1 MHTLAHII
9 ETEPLVI
16 FGIDS
21 CPWCQ
26 KAKQLLKAQKPLFVP
41 VGPEHRA
48 ELKRLT
54 GKTSVPQIYRNG
66 KLLGGY
72 TDTEALLRKEV
83 LRKGRSLRRS
93 RSQRHTRTTRKLSRR

>member
-9 ETEPLVI
+9 KTEPLVI
-16 FGIDS
+16 FGLES

-26 KAKQLLKAQKPLFVP
+26 KAKQLLKAQKPLFFS

-72 TDTEALLRKEV
+72 TDTAALLQKEKM
-83 LRKGRSLRRS
+83 RRDKSRS
-93 RSQRHTRTTRKLSRR
+93 RSRSRNRTTRKLSRR

>member
-16 FGIDS
+16 FGLES

-26 KAKQLLKAQKPLFVP
+26 KAKQLLKAQKPLFIP

-72 TDTEALLRKEV
+72 TDTAALLQKEKMH
-83 LRKGRSLRRS
+83 RGKSRS
-93 RSQRHTRTTRKLSRR
+93 RSRSHNRKTRKLSRR

>member
-16 FGIDS
+16 FGMEN

-26 KAKQLLKAQKPLFVP
+26 KAKQLLKAQKPLFFP

-72 TDTEALLRKEV
+72 TDTAALLQKEK
-83 LRKGRSLRRS
+83 LRKSRSLTRS
-93 RSQRHTRTTRKLSRR
+93 RSRNRTTRKLSRR

>member
-9 ETEPLVI
+9 KTEPLVI
-16 FGIDS
+16 FGLES

-26 KAKQLLKAQKPLFVP
+26 KAKELLKTQKPLFVS

-72 TDTEALLRKEV
+72 TDTEALLRKEKM
-83 LRKGRSLRRS
+83 RRGKSRS
-93 RSQRHTRTTRKLSRR
+93 RSRSRHRTTRKLSRR

>member
-9 ETEPLVI
+9 ETTPLVI
-16 FGIDS
+16 FGMEE

-26 KAKQLLKAQKPLFVP
+26 KAKQLLKKQKAVFVP

-54 GKTSVPQIYRNG
+54 GKTSIPQIYRDG

-72 TDTEALLRKEV
+72 TDTVALLEKEKV
-83 LRKGRSLRRS
+83 RGKSRQRS
-93 RSQRHTRTTRKLSRR
+93 RKTRKSSRK

>member
-9 ETEPLVI
+9 ETTPLVI
-16 FGIDS
+16 FGMET

-26 KAKQLLKAQKPLFVP
+26 KAKQLLKSQKPLFVP

-72 TDTEALLRKEV
+72 TDTVALLEKE
-83 LRKGRSLRRS
+83 KGRRQTRSRRS
-93 RSQRHTRTTRKLSRR
+93 SRKTRKSSRK

>member
-16 FGIDS
+16 FGLDS

-26 KAKQLLKAQKPLFVP
+26 KAKQLLKSQKPLFFS

-83 LRKGRSLRRS
+83 LRKSRS
-93 RSQRHTRTTRKLSRR
+93 RSRSRNRTTRKLSRR

>member
-9 ETEPLVI
+9 KTEPLVI
-16 FGIDS
+16 FGLES

-26 KAKQLLKAQKPLFVP
+26 KAKELLKTQKPLFVS

-72 TDTEALLRKEV
+72 TDTEALLRKEKM
-83 LRKGRSLRRS
+83 RKSRS
-93 RSQRHTRTTRKLSRR
+93 RSHNRKTRKLSRR

>member
-1 MHTLAHII
+1 MAHII

-16 FGIDS
+16 FGMES

-72 TDTEALLRKEV
+72 TDTAALLQKE
-83 LRKGRSLRRS
+83 KMRRS
-93 RSQRHTRTTRKLSRR
+93 RSRSRSRNRTTRKLSRR

>member
-9 ETEPLVI
+9 ETTPLVI
-16 FGIDS
+16 FGMES

-26 KAKQLLKAQKPLFVP
+26 KAKELLKSQKPLFVP

-72 TDTEALLRKEV
+72 TDTAALLQKE
-83 LRKGRSLRRS
+83 KGRGKSRS
-93 RSQRHTRTTRKLSRR
+93 RSRSRRYNRTTRKLSRR

>member
-1 MHTLAHII
+1 MAHII
-9 ETEPLVI
+9 KTEPLVI
-16 FGIDS
+16 FGMEE

-26 KAKQLLKAQKPLFVP
+26 KAKQLLKKQKAVFVP

-72 TDTEALLRKEV
+72 TDTVALLEKEKV
-83 LRKGRSLRRS
+83 RGKSRQRS
-93 RSQRHTRTTRKLSRR
+93 RKTRKSSRK

>member
-1 MHTLAHII
+1 MHTLTHII
-9 ETEPLVI
+9 ETTPLVI
-16 FGIDS
+16 FGMEG

-26 KAKQLLKAQKPLFVP
+26 KAKQLLKSQKAVFVP

-54 GKTSVPQIYRNG
+54 GKTSVPQIYRDG

-72 TDTEALLRKEV
+72 TDTAALLEKE
-83 LRKGRSLRRS
+83 KGRRQTHSRNSRS
-93 RSQRHTRTTRKLSRR
+93 RKTRKSSRK

>member
-1 MHTLAHII
+1 MHTLKHII

-16 FGIDS
+16 FGMES

-26 KAKQLLKAQKPLFVP
+26 KAKQLLKAQKPLFFP

-72 TDTEALLRKEV
+72 TDTVALLQKEK
-83 LRKGRSLRRS
+83 LRKSRS
-93 RSQRHTRTTRKLSRR
+93 RSRNRNRTTRKLSRR

>member
-16 FGIDS
+16 FGLES

-26 KAKQLLKAQKPLFVP
+26 KAKQLLKAQKPLFFS

-72 TDTEALLRKEV
+72 TDTAALLQKEKMRK
-83 LRKGRSLRRS
+83 SRS
-93 RSQRHTRTTRKLSRR
+93 RSRNRTTRKLSRR

>member
-1 MHTLAHII
+1 MKHII

-16 FGIDS
+16 FGMES

-26 KAKQLLKAQKPLFVP
+26 KAKELLKSQKPLFVQ

-72 TDTEALLRKEV
+72 TDTAALLQKEK
-83 LRKGRSLRRS
+83 LRKSRS
-93 RSQRHTRTTRKLSRR
+93 RSIKRNRTTRKLSRR

>member
-9 ETEPLVI
+9 ETTPLVI
-16 FGIDS
+16 FGMES

-26 KAKQLLKAQKPLFVP
+26 KAKQLLKSQKPLFVP

-72 TDTEALLRKEV
+72 TDTEALLRKEK
-83 LRKGRSLRRS
+83 LRKSRS
-93 RSQRHTRTTRKLSRR
+93 RSRSRNRTTRKLSRR

>member
-16 FGIDS
+16 FGLDS

-26 KAKQLLKAQKPLFVP
+26 KAKELLKSQKPLFVP

-72 TDTEALLRKEV
+72 TDTAALLQKEKVRK
-83 LRKGRSLRRS
+83 SRS
-93 RSQRHTRTTRKLSRR
+93 RSRNRTTRKLSRR

>member
-16 FGIDS
+16 FGLES

-26 KAKQLLKAQKPLFVP
+26 KAKQLLKAQKPLFFS

-72 TDTEALLRKEV
+72 TDTAALLQKEKMRK
-83 LRKGRSLRRS
+83 SRS
-93 RSQRHTRTTRKLSRR
+93 RSRHRTTRKLSRR

>member
-9 ETEPLVI
+9 KTEPLVI
-16 FGIDS
+16 FGLES

-26 KAKQLLKAQKPLFVP
+26 KAKQLLKAQKPLFFS

-72 TDTEALLRKEV
+72 TDTAALLQKEKMRK
-83 LRKGRSLRRS
+83 SRS
-93 RSQRHTRTTRKLSRR
+93 RSRHRTTRKLSRR

>member
-9 ETEPLVI
+9 ETTPLVI
-16 FGIDS
+16 FGMET

-26 KAKQLLKAQKPLFVP
+26 KAKQLLKSQKPLFVP

-72 TDTEALLRKEV
+72 TDTAALLEKE
-83 LRKGRSLRRS
+83 KGRRQTRS
-93 RSQRHTRTTRKLSRR
+93 RSSRSRKTRKSSRK

>member
-9 ETEPLVI
+9 ETTPLVI
-16 FGIDS
+16 FGMEE

-26 KAKQLLKAQKPLFVP
+26 KAKQLLKKQKAVFVP

-72 TDTEALLRKEV
+72 TDTVALLEKEKV
-83 LRKGRSLRRS
+83 RGKSRQRS
-93 RSQRHTRTTRKLSRR
+93 RKTRKSSRK

>member
-16 FGIDS
+16 FGLES

-26 KAKQLLKAQKPLFVP
+26 KAKQLLKAQKPLFFS

-54 GKTSVPQIYRNG
+54 GKTTIPQIYRNG

-72 TDTEALLRKEV
+72 TDTAALLQKEKMRK
-83 LRKGRSLRRS
+83 SRS
-93 RSQRHTRTTRKLSRR
+93 RSRNRTTRKLSRR

>member
-16 FGIDS
+16 FGMES

-26 KAKQLLKAQKPLFVP
+26 KAKQLLKSQKPLFVP

-72 TDTEALLRKEV
+72 TDTAALLQKEGLRGKTRRRNQTRK
-83 LRKGRSLRRS
+83 
-93 RSQRHTRTTRKLSRR
+93 TRKLSRR

>member
-16 FGIDS
+16 FGLES

-26 KAKQLLKAQKPLFVP
+26 KAKQLLKAQKPLFIP

-72 TDTEALLRKEV
+72 TDTAALLQKEKM
-83 LRKGRSLRRS
+83 RRGSSRS
-93 RSQRHTRTTRKLSRR
+93 RSRSHNRKTRKLSRR

>member
-9 ETEPLVI
+9 ETTPLVI
-16 FGIDS
+16 FGMEE

-26 KAKQLLKAQKPLFVP
+26 KAKQLLKKQKAVFVP

-54 GKTSVPQIYRNG
+54 GKTSVPQIYRDG
-66 KLLGGY
+66 KRLGGY
-72 TDTEALLRKEV
+72 TDTVALLEKEKV
-83 LRKGRSLRRS
+83 RGKSRQRS
-93 RSQRHTRTTRKLSRR
+93 RKTRKSSRK

>member
-16 FGIDS
+16 FGLDS

-83 LRKGRSLRRS
+83 LRKGRSLSRS
-93 RSQRHTRTTRKLSRR
+93 RSRNRTTRKLSRR

>member
-1 MHTLAHII
+1 MAHII

-16 FGIDS
+16 FGLDS

-26 KAKQLLKAQKPLFVP
+26 KAKQLLKAQKPLFFS

-72 TDTEALLRKEV
+72 TDTAALLQKEKM
-83 LRKGRSLRRS
+83 RKGKSRS
-93 RSQRHTRTTRKLSRR
+93 RSRNRTTRKLSRR

>member
-9 ETEPLVI
+9 ETTPLVI
-16 FGIDS
+16 FGMEE

-26 KAKQLLKAQKPLFVP
+26 KAKQLLKKQKAVFVP
-41 VGPEHRA
+41 VGPEHRT

-54 GKTSVPQIYRNG
+54 GKTSVPQIYRDG

-72 TDTEALLRKEV
+72 TDTVALLEKEKV
-83 LRKGRSLRRS
+83 RGKSRQRS
-93 RSQRHTRTTRKLSRR
+93 RKTRKSSRK

>member
-9 ETEPLVI
+9 ETTPLVI
-16 FGIDS
+16 FGMET

-26 KAKQLLKAQKPLFVP
+26 KAKQLLKSQKPLFVP

-72 TDTEALLRKEV
+72 TDTAALLEKE
-83 LRKGRSLRRS
+83 KGRGKSLQRS
-93 RSQRHTRTTRKLSRR
+93 RSRARKTRKSSRK

>member
-16 FGIDS
+16 FGIES

-26 KAKQLLKAQKPLFVP
+26 KAKQLLKAQKPLFFP
-41 VGPEHRA
+41 IGLEHRA

-72 TDTEALLRKEV
+72 TDTAALLQKE
-83 LRKGRSLRRS
+83 KMGKRSSRS
-93 RSQRHTRTTRKLSRR
+93 RNRKTRKLSRR

>member
-9 ETEPLVI
+9 KTEPLVI
-16 FGIDS
+16 FGLES

-26 KAKQLLKAQKPLFVP
+26 KAKELLKTQKPLFVS

-72 TDTEALLRKEV
+72 TDTEELLRKEKM
-83 LRKGRSLRRS
+83 RKSRS
-93 RSQRHTRTTRKLSRR
+93 RSRHRTTRKLSRR

>member
-9 ETEPLVI
+9 ETTPLVI
-16 FGIDS
+16 FGMET

-26 KAKQLLKAQKPLFVP
+26 KAKQLLKSQKPLFVP

-72 TDTEALLRKEV
+72 TDTAALLEKE
-83 LRKGRSLRRS
+83 KGRGKSRQRTHSRS
-93 RSQRHTRTTRKLSRR
+93 RKTRKSSRK

>member
-9 ETEPLVI
+9 KTEPLVI

-26 KAKQLLKAQKPLFVP
+26 KAKELLKAQKPLFFP

-54 GKTSVPQIYRNG
+54 GKTSVPQIYRHG

-72 TDTEALLRKEV
+72 TDTEALLRKEKM
-83 LRKGRSLRRS
+83 RKSRS
-93 RSQRHTRTTRKLSRR
+93 RSRNRTTRKLSSR

>member
-9 ETEPLVI
+9 ETTPLVI
-16 FGIDS
+16 FGMES

-26 KAKQLLKAQKPLFVP
+26 KAKQLLKSQKPLFVP

-54 GKTSVPQIYRNG
+54 GKTSIPQIYRNG

-72 TDTEALLRKEV
+72 TDTEALLRKEK
-83 LRKGRSLRRS
+83 LRKSRS
-93 RSQRHTRTTRKLSRR
+93 RSRSRNRTTRKLSRR

>member
-1 MHTLAHII
+1 MAHII
-9 ETEPLVI
+9 KTEPLVI
-16 FGIDS
+16 FGLES

-26 KAKQLLKAQKPLFVP
+26 KAKQLLKAQKPLFFS

-54 GKTSVPQIYRNG
+54 GKTTVPQIYRNG

-72 TDTEALLRKEV
+72 TDTEALLRKEKM
-83 LRKGRSLRRS
+83 RKSRS
-93 RSQRHTRTTRKLSRR
+93 RSRNRTTRKLSRR

>member
-9 ETEPLVI
+9 KTEPLVI
-16 FGIDS
+16 FGLES

-26 KAKQLLKAQKPLFVP
+26 KAKQLLKEQKPLFVP
-41 VGPEHRA
+41 VGPEHRE

-72 TDTEALLRKEV
+72 KDTEALLRKEKM
-83 LRKGRSLRRS
+83 RRGKSRS
-93 RSQRHTRTTRKLSRR
+93 RSRNRTTRKLSRR

>member
-1 MHTLAHII
+1 MAHII
-9 ETEPLVI
+9 ETTPLVI
-16 FGIDS
+16 FGMET

-72 TDTEALLRKEV
+72 TDTAALLQKEK
-83 LRKGRSLRRS
+83 LRKSRSHNRS
-93 RSQRHTRTTRKLSRR
+93 RNRTTRKLSRR

>member
-1 MHTLAHII
+1 MAHII

-16 FGIDS
+16 FGMES

-26 KAKQLLKAQKPLFVP
+26 KAKQLLKAQKPLFFP

-72 TDTEALLRKEV
+72 TDTAALLQKEK
-83 LRKGRSLRRS
+83 LRKSRSLTRS
-93 RSQRHTRTTRKLSRR
+93 KSRNRTTRKLSRR

>member
-9 ETEPLVI
+9 KTEPLVI

-26 KAKQLLKAQKPLFVP
+26 KAKELLKSQKPLFVP

-54 GKTSVPQIYRNG
+54 GKTTVPQIYRNG

-72 TDTEALLRKEV
+72 TDTEALLRKEKM
-83 LRKGRSLRRS
+83 RKSRS
-93 RSQRHTRTTRKLSRR
+93 RSRNRTTRKLSRR

>member
-1 MHTLAHII
+1 MHTLKHII

-16 FGIDS
+16 FGMES

-26 KAKQLLKAQKPLFVP
+26 KAKELLKSQKPLFFP

-72 TDTEALLRKEV
+72 TDTAALLQKET
-83 LRKGRSLRRS
+83 GRSKSRS
-93 RSQRHTRTTRKLSRR
+93 RSRSRRHTRTTRKLSRR